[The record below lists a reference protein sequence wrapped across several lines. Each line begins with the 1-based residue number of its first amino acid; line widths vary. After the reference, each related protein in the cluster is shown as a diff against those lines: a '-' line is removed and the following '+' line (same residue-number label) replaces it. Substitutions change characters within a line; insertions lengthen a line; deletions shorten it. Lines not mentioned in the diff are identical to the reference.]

1 MKIKIN
7 FKEDKKFYDLKKL
20 QFHSQNLDP
29 TKMRERLGYYMFR
42 NFGIAA
48 PRSNHVLIYIN
59 GEFNGVFA
67 NTEQIDGPFTNKNFI
82 NKGGNLYKEV
92 WPIDDQG
99 KSNNIDYF
107 KNGLRTNEEISDVSI
122 IKKFSEELADID
134 YTNSWSVVQNYID
147 KEIFLKTLVVD
158 RRIAN
163 DDGFLH
169 FYLTENGNYE
179 NHNFY
184 WYEDP
189 INNNFQLIPWD
200 LDNAFENLVIDSNP
214 VTPIKDNWYE
224 ISNNCLGFNYG
235 MFNLMQKSAACDKI
249 IGSFN
254 EFVDSYYQIDSVF
267 TNTLFNTQKINTL
280 LDAWSDQ
287 IRSSVIDANE
297 KYKNKEPSD
306 QEWLS
311 SLNNF
316 KNLINLSLQNN

>member
-1 MKIKIN
+1 MVASIHSAA
-7 FKEDKKFYDLKKL
+7 YD
-20 QFHSQNLDP
+20 
-29 TKMRERLGYYMFR
+29 
-42 NFGIAA
+42 
-48 PRSNHVLIYIN
+48 
-59 GEFNGVFA
+59 GE
-67 NTEQIDGPFTNKNFI
+67 
-82 NKGGNLYKEV
+82 
-92 WPIDDQG
+92 
-99 KSNNIDYF
+99 
-107 KNGLRTNEEISDVSI
+107 
-122 IKKFSEELADID
+122 SEELAEID
-134 YTNSWSVVQNYID
+134 YSDSWSVVQNYINKD
-147 KEIFLKTLVVD
+147 IFLKTLVVD

-200 LDNAFENLVIDSNP
+200 LDNAFENLVVDSNP

-249 IGSFN
+249 IGSFK

-297 KYKNKEPSD
+297 KYKDKEPAE
-306 QEWLS
+306 QVWLS

-316 KNLINLSLQNN
+316 KNLIDLSLQNN